1 MEATK
6 QIVVPE
12 GMQKKEWFNVKE
24 FATGVGM
31 TPHAV
36 NQWIHRH
43 PEFSQKYCQNISA
56 SQKRVRWLIYWEG
69 ISAFLT
75 LHSGRTGN
83 QYRSKDT
90 LTRGLDVAKE
100 NVAIKANEAIKGG
113 NGQLSPAQAL
123 LQAVQLMVSLEQ
135 KLNNVEVRAEAHEQ
149 KLVQLE
155 KKVEQNSNELKKPL
169 PIGSI
174 HRQFLN
180 DRVRMYAINQSIEFS
195 RVWRKINEYVGRG
208 GVAFYEFADYQ
219 KALKFTKN
227 LFEEA
232 GMSWD

>member
-43 PEFSQKYCQNISA
+43 PEFS
-56 SQKRVRWLIYWEG
+56 
-69 ISAFLT
+69 
-75 LHSGRTGN
+75 
-83 QYRSKDT
+83 
-90 LTRGLDVAKE
+90 
-100 NVAIKANEAIKGG
+100 
-113 NGQLSPAQAL
+113 
-123 LQAVQLMVSLEQ
+123 
-135 KLNNVEVRAEAHEQ
+135 
-149 KLVQLE
+149 
-155 KKVEQNSNELKKPL
+155 
-169 PIGSI
+169 
-174 HRQFLN
+174 
-180 DRVRMYAINQSIEFS
+180 